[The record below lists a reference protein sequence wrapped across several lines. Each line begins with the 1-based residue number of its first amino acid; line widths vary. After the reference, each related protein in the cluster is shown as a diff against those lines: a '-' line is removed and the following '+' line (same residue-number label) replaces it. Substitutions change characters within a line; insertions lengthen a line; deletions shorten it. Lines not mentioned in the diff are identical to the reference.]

1 MSLLYGQAAAGADG
15 WRPDTAQSEVSRGK
29 AARSVAQAADAVPR
43 AAATPATKAM
53 NRMIDHLVERK
64 AVLTKMFSAVD
75 LDGSGEIDMDELNAA
90 LITLGLRLSQEELY
104 GIMARLDSD
113 GSGGIDL
120 AEFMEHFRREQ
131 KHRFEGHIPELK
143 VAKQELL
150 KKLRSHAPL
159 TVDGGAGL
167 YRMLVQIEQLQALVR
182 ALSLSV
188 LSCAANVLL
197 PHVDRGGLRLR
208 FCPAL
213 QSGADD
219 AVGRAG
225 VHGRLWLVFLRC
237 ADRAALAEQNRLTPD
252 QVEALRAQIKV
263 MIQTGD
269 FTGEVRVRDD
279 LQSTLRQH
287 ALPQFNQSAK
297 FSTGK
302 WDEKRPRPW
311 KIGSHEIS
319 GPKMSLHRTRKRL
332 TTAEWEK
339 RSALGKTAEL
349 SEGARM
355 HRKLPKQK
363 WDTRQTVHSFATP
376 AGETVSAPELPSCRN
391 ACALSAFACVRR
403 AP

>member
-1 MSLLYGQAAAGADG
+1 M
-15 WRPDTAQSEVSRGK
+15 
-29 AARSVAQAADAVPR
+29 
-43 AAATPATKAM
+43 
-53 NRMIDHLVERK
+53 
-64 AVLTKMFSAVD
+64 
-75 LDGSGEIDMDELNAA
+75 
-90 LITLGLRLSQEELY
+90 
-104 GIMARLDSD
+104 
-113 GSGGIDL
+113 
-120 AEFMEHFRREQ
+120 
-131 KHRFEGHIPELK
+131 
-143 VAKQELL
+143 
-150 KKLRSHAPL
+150 
-159 TVDGGAGL
+159 
-167 YRMLVQIEQLQALVR
+167 
-182 ALSLSV
+182 
-188 LSCAANVLL
+188 
-197 PHVDRGGLRLR
+197 
-208 FCPAL
+208 
-213 QSGADD
+213 
-219 AVGRAG
+219 
-225 VHGRLWLVFLRC
+225 HGRLWLVFLRC

-332 TTAEWEK
+332 TTAEWEE

-376 AGETVSAPELPSCRN
+376 AGETVSAPELPSCRK

>member
-1 MSLLYGQAAAGADG
+1 M
-15 WRPDTAQSEVSRGK
+15 
-29 AARSVAQAADAVPR
+29 
-43 AAATPATKAM
+43 
-53 NRMIDHLVERK
+53 
-64 AVLTKMFSAVD
+64 
-75 LDGSGEIDMDELNAA
+75 
-90 LITLGLRLSQEELY
+90 
-104 GIMARLDSD
+104 
-113 GSGGIDL
+113 
-120 AEFMEHFRREQ
+120 
-131 KHRFEGHIPELK
+131 
-143 VAKQELL
+143 
-150 KKLRSHAPL
+150 
-159 TVDGGAGL
+159 
-167 YRMLVQIEQLQALVR
+167 
-182 ALSLSV
+182 
-188 LSCAANVLL
+188 
-197 PHVDRGGLRLR
+197 R

-219 AVGRAG
+219 CS
-225 VHGRLWLVFLRC
+225 LTSRC
-237 ADRAALAEQNRLTPD
+237 AWPLVARSVCAVLTVAPAEQNRLTPD

-319 GPKMSLHRTRKRL
+319 GPKMSLHRNRKRL

-376 AGETVSAPELPSCRN
+376 AGETVSARI
-391 ACALSAFACVRR
+391 AVQAAAMRVH
-403 AP
+403 